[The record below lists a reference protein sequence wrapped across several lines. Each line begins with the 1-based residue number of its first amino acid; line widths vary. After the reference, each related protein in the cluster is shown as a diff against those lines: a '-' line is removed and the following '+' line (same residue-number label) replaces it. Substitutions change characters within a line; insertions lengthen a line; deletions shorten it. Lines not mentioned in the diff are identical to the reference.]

1 MRVIVLTIIYVMGE
15 TLITNEPKMML
26 MLGIITNCF
35 YACWSNI
42 PKNKKEK
49 EQKME
54 DVREVEMEVKEIL
67 PGLELIVAKNFEK
80 KYLNLETVFRNGADI
95 IEYAAKTDI
104 ENAGAFHKYLQN
116 YITGT
121 KSKEINEKKYI
132 IEGRIKKLET
142 IPDMIKEMIELDKN
156 ILQVLNDAIKKTK

>member
-1 MRVIVLTIIYVMGE
+1 MELKRIIGIVL
-15 TLITNEPKMML
+15 
-26 MLGIITNCF
+26 
-35 YACWSNI
+35 
-42 PKNKKEK
+42 KNKKGK
-49 EQKME
+49 EQKTE
-54 DVREVEMEVKEIL
+54 DVREVEMEIKKII

-104 ENAGAFHKYLQN
+104 ESARACHKYLQN

-132 IEGRIKKLET
+132 IERRIKKLET
-142 IPDMIKEMIELDKN
+142 IPDMIKEMIEWDKKN
-156 ILQVLNDAIKKTK
+156 LQVLNDALEKQNRGEEV